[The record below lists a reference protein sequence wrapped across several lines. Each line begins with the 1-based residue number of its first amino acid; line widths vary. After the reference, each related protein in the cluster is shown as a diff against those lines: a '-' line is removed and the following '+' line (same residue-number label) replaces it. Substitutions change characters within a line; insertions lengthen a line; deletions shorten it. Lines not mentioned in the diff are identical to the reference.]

1 MKSKIVLLVILVL
14 TACVPVPRVLTLND
28 VIFDKNTGTIL
39 KYVSNHV
46 DIIVPDKLGGISVFI
61 IGKEAFYDHGL
72 TRLEIPHT
80 VTYIEESAFALNELT
95 NVTIPNTVIHIGEYA
110 FAFNFLTNVT
120 IPHSVI
126 YIGNWAFDE
135 KVTLKKPELIDME

>member
-1 MKSKIVLLVILVL
+1 MKSKIVLFVIVVL
-14 TACVPVPRVLTLND
+14 TACTPVPRVLTLND
-28 VIFDKNTGTIL
+28 VIFDRNTGTIL

-72 TRLEIPHT
+72 TRVEIPHT
-80 VTYIEESAFALNELT
+80 VTYIEES
-95 NVTIPNTVIHIGEYA
+95 A

-135 KVTLKKPELIDME
+135 KVTLKKRELIDME